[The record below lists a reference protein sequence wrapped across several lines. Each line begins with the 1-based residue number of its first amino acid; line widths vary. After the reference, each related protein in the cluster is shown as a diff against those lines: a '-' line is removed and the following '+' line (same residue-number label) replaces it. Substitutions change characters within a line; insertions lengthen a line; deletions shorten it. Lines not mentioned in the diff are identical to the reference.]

1 MTRDPHSYADLE
13 QARTHRVDLDLTVDF
28 DRRVLHGTAH
38 LHFETAAP
46 GPIDLDTRGL
56 TIRAVEDA
64 QGRAVPFTLA
74 APDAI
79 LGARLRLEPGVP
91 TQSVR
96 IRYETSPDASGL
108 MWLEP
113 SQTSGGEHPFLIS
126 QCQAVH
132 ARSVA
137 PLQDTPAMR
146 VPYTA
151 TLRIPSWA
159 NAVMSAAPGEIEASG
174 DTRIVRFEMPQ
185 RIPPYLLAI
194 AVGVLDS
201 RELGPRCRVFAEPEV
216 VEAAAWEF
224 ADAEP
229 MLEAAE
235 ALFGPYRWDRYD
247 FIVLPASFP
256 MGGMENPRMT
266 FLTPTLLAGDRSLVG
281 VLAHELAHSWTGN
294 LVTNANNEHFWLNEG
309 WTVWAERRILE
320 QLYGEEEATQ
330 QAILGR
336 IDLAETLAQR
346 TAAGQ
351 STALTYPQHGVDP
364 DEDFSLVPYEKGFL
378 LLVAIE
384 RSVGRARFDAFVA
397 AYIERF
403 AFETLDTAAFTAF
416 LSDHLPDHGVDLTP
430 YLHQEGLPADAP
442 TFTSERLDT
451 IRNAARSGAPVAGQD
466 WSTTEKLVYLADL
479 PDTVDAAVVAENLA
493 IDEQSNAE
501 LRSAWLALAVRS
513 GASGLEAAITPFL
526 DRVGRTKL
534 LAPVYRALVAR
545 DDLQAFAAARYD
557 ANRERLHGSTR
568 GTLEKLLRD

>member
-13 QARTHRVDLDLTVDF
+13 QARTRRVDLDLTVDF

-38 LHFETAAP
+38 LHFEAP
-46 GPIDLDTRGL
+46 MAGPIDLDTRGL
-56 TIRAVEDA
+56 RIERIVDA
-64 QGRAVPFTLA
+64 DWNEVHYTLLQ
-74 APDAI
+74 PDPI
-79 LGARLRLEPGVP
+79 LGSRLRLHPSVP
-91 TQSVR
+91 TGSVY
-96 IRYETSPDASGL
+96 ITYETSPDASGL

-113 SQTSGGEHPFLIS
+113 AQTSGGRHPFLLS
-126 QCQAVH
+126 QCQAIH

-137 PLQDTPAMR
+137 PLQDTPEMR
-146 VPYTA
+146 VPYSA

-159 NAVMSAAPGEIEASG
+159 HAVMSAAPGDVEEVDG
-174 DTRIVRFEMPQ
+174 MRVVRFEMPQ

-235 ALFGPYRWDRYD
+235 ALFGPYQWDRYD

-336 IDLAETLAQR
+336 IGLEETLRRRAD
-346 TAAGQ
+346 TGQ
-351 STALTYPQHGVDP
+351 PTALTYDQKDVDP
-364 DEDFSLVPYEKGFL
+364 DADFSKVPYEKGFL
-378 LLVAIE
+378 LLTAIE
-384 RSVGRARFDAFVA
+384 RAVGRARFDAFVA

-403 AFETLDTAAFTAF
+403 AFQTLDTPAFTAF
-416 LSDHLPDHGVDLTP
+416 LNGQLPDHGIELAP
-430 YLHQEGLPADAP
+430 WLHEDGLPDTAP
-442 TFTSERLDT
+442 RFTSERLDA
-451 IRNAARSGAPVAGQD
+451 IRRSARAGDAVDGAE
-466 WSTTEKLVYLADL
+466 WTTTEKLVYLAEVS
-479 PDTVDAAVVAENLA
+479 DTVDAHAVAGWLG
-493 IDEQSNAE
+493 IDASSNAE
-501 LRSAWLALAVRS
+501 LQSAWLALGVRS
-513 GASGLEAAITPFL
+513 GSEELGPHITTFL
-526 DRVGRTKL
+526 DTVGRTKL
-534 LAPVYRALVAR
+534 LTPVYRALVAQP
-545 DDLQAFAAARYD
+545 DLQDFARARYA
-557 ANRERLHGSTR
+557 ANRRRLHGSTR
-568 GTLEKLLRD
+568 GAIEGLLP